1 MAGEFLYPAPS
12 TSYRAVDREIEAL
25 PAIVWEA
32 GEPSTKII
40 LGNWGT
46 LRKLYMGAG
55 EFPAQPNSELAKRKA
70 G

>member
-1 MAGEFLYPAPS
+1 MAREVFYPAPS
-12 TSYRAVDREIEAL
+12 TSYRAVDREIEA
-25 PAIVWEA
+25 PSAIVWEA

>member
-1 MAGEFLYPAPS
+1 MKFYLPTP
-12 TSYRAVDREIEAL
+12 RAVDREIEAS
-25 PAIVWEA
+25 PAMGWEA

-70 G
+70 R